1 MKKLL
6 VTIQLELDIPD
17 TWDLVDH
24 PDQVQ
29 AIKMDNGQYMHMSF
43 LPMMTTEFKAGA
55 EWSSE
60 CPDKFTEEVLD
71 MVADEEVLMKLEL
84 N

>member
-6 VTIQLELDIPD
+6 VTIQVELDIPE
-17 TWDLVDH
+17 TWELVEH

-29 AIKMDNGQYMHMSF
+29 AIKMDDGQYMHMSF
-43 LPMMTTEFKAGA
+43 LPMMTKDFNEDA

-60 CPDKFTEEVLD
+60 CSDEFTEKVLD
-71 MVADEEVLMKLEL
+71 MVSDEDVYMKLETH
-84 N
+84 

>member
-6 VTIQLELDIPD
+6 VTIQVELDIPD
-17 TWDLVDH
+17 TWELVEH

-29 AIKMDNGQYMHMSF
+29 ALKMDDGQYMHMSF
-43 LPMMTTEFKAGA
+43 LPMMTKEFNENA

-60 CPDKFTEEVLD
+60 CSDEFTEKVLD
-71 MVADEEVLMKLEL
+71 MVLDEDVYMKLETH
-84 N
+84 

>member
-6 VTIQLELDIPD
+6 VTIQVELDIPD
-17 TWDLVDH
+17 TWEVVEH

-29 AIKMDNGQYMHMSF
+29 AIKMDDGQYMHMSF
-43 LPMMTTEFKAGA
+43 LPMMTKDFNEDA

-60 CPDKFTEEVLD
+60 CSDEFTEKVLD
-71 MVADEEVLMKLEL
+71 MVSDEDVYMKLETH
-84 N
+84 

>member
-6 VTIQLELDIPD
+6 VTIQVELDIPD
-17 TWDLVDH
+17 TWELVEH

-29 AIKMDNGQYMHMSF
+29 ALKMDDGQYMHMSF
-43 LPMMTTEFKAGA
+43 LSMMTKEFSENA

-60 CPDKFTEEVLD
+60 CSDEFTEKVLD
-71 MVADEEVLMKLEL
+71 MVLDEDVYMKLETH
-84 N
+84 

>member
-17 TWDLVDH
+17 TWDLVEH

-43 LPMMTTEFKAGA
+43 LPMMTRDFKSGS

-60 CPDKFTEEVLD
+60 CTDEFTNEILD
-71 MVADEEVLMKLEL
+71 MVADEDVLMKLE

>member
-6 VTIQLELDIPD
+6 VTIQVELDIPD

-29 AIKMDNGQYMHMSF
+29 AIKMGNGQYMHMSF
-43 LPMMTTEFKAGA
+43 LPMLTKDFKAGA

-60 CPDKFTEEVLD
+60 CSDEFTNEVLD

>member
-6 VTIQLELDIPD
+6 VTIQVELDIPE
-17 TWDLVDH
+17 TWELVEH

-29 AIKMDNGQYMHMSF
+29 AIKMDDGQYMHMSF
-43 LPMMTTEFKAGA
+43 LPMMTKDFNEDA

-60 CPDKFTEEVLD
+60 CSDEFTEQVLD
-71 MVADEEVLMKLEL
+71 MVSDEDVYMKLETH
-84 N
+84 

>member
-6 VTIQLELDIPD
+6 VTIQMELDIPD
-17 TWDLVDH
+17 TWEVVEH

-29 AIKMDNGQYMHMSF
+29 AIKMDDGQYMHMSF
-43 LPMMTTEFKAGA
+43 LPMMTKDFNEDA

-60 CPDKFTEEVLD
+60 CSDEFTEKVLD
-71 MVADEEVLMKLEL
+71 MVSDEDVYMKLETH
-84 N
+84 